1 MLEYRSQAIEKCV
14 VVIGRR
20 RARQGGFTLME
31 GLIAS
36 VVLAILVL
44 GVCSTLATS
53 YQQAIIVK
61 NNAAGI
67 ILARQLADEITSKP
81 LADPNTGSTALGPD
95 TGMTTRST
103 FTRVTNY
110 SGYSDT
116 STSMPLMAGGTLDVT
131 GSDLYSRS
139 VNVVVGAKPSI
150 DTASPTTDFSIVTVQ
165 VTGPD
170 GQTVGIP
177 KFVAKYAIQR

>member
-1 MLEYRSQAIEKCV
+1 MQAIEKRAGV
-14 VVIGRR
+14 VARRSRR
-20 RARQGGFTLME
+20 RGGFTLME

-44 GVCSTLATS
+44 GVCSTLGTS
-53 YQQAIIVK
+53 YQQAVIVK

-67 ILARQLADEITSKP
+67 MLGRQLADEITSKP
-81 LADPNTGSTALGPD
+81 LADPSSGSTTLGPG
-95 TGMTTRST
+95 TGMTTRGT
-103 FTRVTNY
+103 FTHVTNY

-116 STSMPLMAGGTLDVT
+116 STSMPLLAGGTLDVT

-150 DTASPTTDFSIVTVQ
+150 DTASPTTDFAIVTVT

-170 GQTVGIP
+170 GQRVAIP